1 MNHCDM
7 HIQTYRN
14 LGPRVYG
21 LKDIVARSLKS
32 AAMGCTTP
40 PPPPPLP
47 TKFNIDDFHFCQ
59 TRITTHLSDKT
70 LVGA

>member
-7 HIQTYRN
+7 HIQSCRN

-21 LKDIVARSLKS
+21 LKDIVAQSCQLQW
-32 AAMGCTTP
+32 AALTPSP
-40 PPPPPLP
+40 PPP

-59 TRITTHLSDKT
+59 TRITTPLSDKT
-70 LVGA
+70 VVSA

>member
-14 LGPRVYG
+14 LGPRVYD

-40 PPPPPLP
+40 PPPPLFPQSLILMIFIFAKPELLP
-47 TKFNIDDFHFCQ
+47 TSQIRH
-59 TRITTHLSDKT
+59 
-70 LVGA
+70 